1 MMPLRMILFP
11 LHTAIKKFFNH
22 LQLSITKQIMEMQLV
37 SIKDFVQHRESIF
50 VFLMEM
56 IFIQFLENFK
66 SNWNFLS
73 TTLEKNTV
81 L

>member
-1 MMPLRMILFP
+1 
-11 LHTAIKKFFNH
+11 
-22 LQLSITKQIMEMQLV
+22 MEMQLV